1 MIQRGTRVRAQLS
14 ISYLRSVADN
24 FWSAG
29 ALIQVLPGMVAG
41 DAYRLAFGSAA
52 SSLRNLLAADGYNPT
67 VGQSY
72 TSVTVD
78 ATLPVDFGNLN
89 DVLGAIA
96 QYAQRA
102 GFTIDGS
109 SSYIQ
114 VIGAVPPGQA
124 ALVDPLA
131 AQQGGSVLTNLF
143 GGAVNSAAGAA
154 GAQIPWALVIGGIVL
169 VIALRR

>member
-1 MIQRGTRVRAQLS
+1 MIARGTRVRAQLS
-14 ISYLRSVADN
+14 ISYLRTIPSN
-24 FWSAG
+24 IWSAG

-41 DAYRLAFGSAA
+41 DAFRQAFGSAA
-52 SSLRNLLAADGYNPT
+52 SQLRNLLANDGYNPT

-78 ATLPVDFGNLN
+78 ASLPVDFGNLN

-114 VIGAVPPGQA
+114 AIGAVPLGQA
-124 ALVDPLA
+124 AIADPLA
-131 AQQGGSVLTNLF
+131 QGQGLSLSSLF
-143 GGAVNSAAGAA
+143 GGAINTAAGAA
-154 GAQIPWALVIGGIVL
+154 GTQIPWALVIGGLVL
-169 VIALRR
+169 VVLLRNK

>member
-14 ISYLRSVADN
+14 ISYLRSI
-24 FWSAG
+24 AG
-29 ALIQVLPGMVAG
+29 NVWGVGAFAQLLPGMVAG

-52 SSLRNLLAADGYNPT
+52 STLRNLLANDGYNPT

-72 TSVTVD
+72 ASVTVD

-89 DVLGAIA
+89 DVLGALA

-102 GFTIDGS
+102 GFTVDGS

-114 VIGAVPPGQA
+114 IIGAVPPGQA
-124 ALVDPLA
+124 PLQDPLA
-131 AQQGGSVLTNLF
+131 ASQSGGFLTDLF
-143 GGAVNSAAGAA
+143 GGAINSAAGAA
-154 GAQIPWALVIGGIVL
+154 GTQIPWTLLVGAVFV
-169 VIALRR
+169 VIWLRR